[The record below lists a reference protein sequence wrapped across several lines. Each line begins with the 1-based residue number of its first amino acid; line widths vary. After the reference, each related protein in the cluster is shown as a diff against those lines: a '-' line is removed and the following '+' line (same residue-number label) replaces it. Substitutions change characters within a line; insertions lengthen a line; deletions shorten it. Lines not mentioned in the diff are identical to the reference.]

1 LFVCKVIADV
11 IVRPALLVLCCFC
24 LSGCVRHSGPRMA
37 PLQGPPMLGCH
48 SVESDTRVDLNWIGP
63 IATRDER
70 RRDLWCRAV
79 GPALVSS
86 VDAQPDKAVAVA
98 VVTWNT
104 QVGSGSIRR
113 LVEKLRSGELT
124 GGAAAPEFVLLLQ
137 EVRRSGASVPDVP
150 TGFNPPRRLGPELA
164 RSTDGTRP
172 SDSNDI
178 AEIARSLGLNL
189 AYAPAMRNGAM
200 REDRG
205 NAILSSLPFD
215 EVTVIELPMERQR
228 RIAIAATLHGLRA
241 GGASRALRVAS
252 VHLETRAGLLG
263 DGPAAAR
270 QRQARALVEALS
282 STSMPTVIAGDLNTS
297 QGDDEPAVDELRRGF
312 PDAGPTRGPTWR
324 GPLGLAATLD
334 YLFARIPGT
343 NLKVRRVPERFGSD
357 HHPLIAMIP

>member
-1 LFVCKVIADV
+1 MFSRLSW
-11 IVRPALLVLCCFC
+11 LVLCCSC
-24 LSGCVRHSGPRMA
+24 LAGCVRQSGPLMA
-37 PLQGPPMLGCH
+37 PLQGPPTLGCR
-48 SVESDTRVDLNWIGP
+48 SVESDARVDLNWIGP

-86 VDAQPDKAVAVA
+86 VKARPDKAATVA

-104 QVGSGSIRR
+104 QVGSGNIRR

-124 GGAAAPEFVLLLQ
+124 GGAASREFVLLLQ

-150 TGFNPPRRLGPELA
+150 AGFNPPRRLGPGLA
-164 RSTDGTRP
+164 RSADGTRP
-172 SDSNDI
+172 SDANDI
-178 AEIARSLGLNL
+178 AEIARSLALNL

-205 NAILSSLPFD
+205 NAILSSLPLD

-228 RIAIAATLHGLRA
+228 RIAVAATLHGLRA
-241 GGASRALRVAS
+241 GGESWALRVAS
-252 VHLETRAGLLG
+252 VHLETRASLLR

-270 QRQARALVEALS
+270 QRQARALVDALS

-297 QGDDEPAVDELRRGF
+297 QGVGEPAVVELRRGF

-324 GPLGLAATLD
+324 GPMGLAATLD
-334 YLFARIPGT
+334 HLFARMPGT
-343 NLKVRRVPERFGSD
+343 RLDVHRIPDRLGSD
-357 HHPLIAMIP
+357 HYPLVTVIPQGQF